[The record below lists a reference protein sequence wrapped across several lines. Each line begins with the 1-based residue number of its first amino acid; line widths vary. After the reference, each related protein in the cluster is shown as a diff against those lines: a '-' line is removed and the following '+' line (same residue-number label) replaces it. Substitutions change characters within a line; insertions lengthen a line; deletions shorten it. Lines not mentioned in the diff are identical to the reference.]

1 MKRLFVL
8 LIILF
13 LFVPFITISQCT
25 TISDG
30 TYGNSQTSPL
40 SPMYG
45 LYDYSWSSNIYY
57 PANIGAAKTI
67 GSISWYVD
75 GFQSGYSQT
84 GPYTFSNIKVYFAYT
99 TLSGWA
105 NTNNVSGLNRLTG
118 VNVSQGITSWTKVYD
133 GSITFN
139 ASDVWKTITL
149 DTPFSYDG
157 VTNLVVH
164 VENWDGTYASGYPI
178 FHYTNYLTTRTMKY
192 GAQDGSMGPTSGT
205 RYYARSDIQFCSTS
219 TLPIE
224 LLHFKPYYEDDIVKM
239 EWVTASEN
247 NNDYFTIEKSYDGIN
262 YEIVKTID
270 GAGNST
276 HQIFYY
282 TEDRDIR
289 KNTVIYYRLKQT
301 DYNGD
306 FVRTSWKSVYIE
318 SLDEIMVYPNPINQ
332 EINLIL
338 NSKLNLDQTLYIFD
352 LVGNVIYTEN
362 LLIEKGNNEFKIN
375 LPNLSKGVYTLKLG
389 TSLIKIEKL

>member
-1 MKRLFVL
+1 
-8 LIILF
+8 
-13 LFVPFITISQCT
+13 
-25 TISDG
+25 
-30 TYGNSQTSPL
+30 
-40 SPMYG
+40 
-45 LYDYSWSSNIYY
+45 
-57 PANIGAAKTI
+57 
-67 GSISWYVD
+67 
-75 GFQSGYSQT
+75 
-84 GPYTFSNIKVYFAYT
+84 
-99 TLSGWA
+99 
-105 NTNNVSGLNRLTG
+105 
-118 VNVSQGITSWTKVYD
+118 
-133 GSITFN
+133 
-139 ASDVWKTITL
+139 
-149 DTPFSYDG
+149 
-157 VTNLVVH
+157 
-164 VENWDGTYASGYPI
+164 
-178 FHYTNYLTTRTMKY
+178 
-192 GAQDGSMGPTSGT
+192 
-205 RYYARSDIQFCSTS
+205 
-219 TLPIE
+219 
-224 LLHFKPYYEDDIVKM
+224 M